1 MLLREKRC
9 HCCLIQ
15 YRGIGL
21 ESRTVEDGDT
31 REEEQDGSKLNF
43 FLSFI
48 YLFVAALCLRCCT
61 RAFSSFDEPG
71 LLSGCGLRAAH
82 CSGFSCFEAWA
93 LGVQASVVV
102 QHGLSYPT
110 ACRIFLDQGSNPCLL
125 YWQVDSSLLS
135 H

>member
-31 REEEQDGSKLNF
+31 REEEQDGSKLKF

-48 YLFVAALCLRCCT
+48 YLWLHCVFVAA
-61 RAFSSFDEPG
+61 
-71 LLSGCGLRAAH
+71 
-82 CSGFSCFEAWA
+82 
-93 LGVQASVVV
+93 
-102 QHGLSYPT
+102 HGLSPV
-110 ACRIFLDQGSNPCLL
+110 LMSQGC
-125 YWQVDSSLLS
+125 SLVVV
-135 H
+135 